1 MDQGRICYNSCR
13 VFKYLIDCVEVTGP
27 SANLSFYQDGE
38 AFRTEIKTFRTNT
51 VHSNLDTGFMFGHEL
66 LPDQDF
72 GGPGG
77 TDKCDPRMVPLDPDS
92 PPGHNVVQDLTAFKN
107 VKQNAWNDCRVTT
120 FMTYKSADAMLGLSL
135 KHNCDVLDSI
145 FIGESSNLGEPNMV
159 HLRNG
164 SSVMW
169 PRSTPRDRQQ
179 GAEYL
184 GLQLYDGNPFVSG
197 NTFADFYDDEY
208 KNAGGIGFRKPHAGE
223 WPTLFK
229 NNFFD
234 YQDGVEGNFI
244 KGNER
249 FSFGGIG

>member
-1 MDQGRICYNSCR
+1 M
-13 VFKYLIDCVEVTGP
+13 
-27 SANLSFYQDGE
+27 SFYQDGE
-38 AFRTEIKTFRTNT
+38 AFRTEIKTFRANT
-51 VHSNLDTGFMFGHEL
+51 VHSNRDTGFMFGHEL

-77 TDKCDPRMVPLDPDS
+77 TDKCDPRMVPLDPNS

-107 VKQNAWNDCRVTT
+107 IKQNAWNDCRVTT

-159 HLRNG
+159 YLRNG

-179 GAEYL
+179 GAEHL

-229 NNFFD
+229 NNFYD
-234 YQDGVEGNFI
+234 HQDGVEGNII